1 METQLKDKF
10 INILYFMQKNTDFA
24 PRSVKVGRCP
34 AYVKPCVED
43 TVLPTQELIC
53 NSISG
58 DFDDIHDDIINF

>member
-1 METQLKDKF
+1 
-10 INILYFMQKNTDFA
+10 MQINTDFA

-58 DFDDIHDDIINF
+58 DFDDIQDDIINF